1 MGAACSTGIWKY
13 FVQPPEEKKPLPLRL
28 TGAHKDEIAKI
39 VNDNPKA
46 SAAEVAA
53 QVRSVFPELPA
64 EPSEDPDQTSE
75 ASAAVSPE
83 EISKDVGSTSA
94 PSAAALPQAPPTD
107 YELFLEQVSKAM
119 AWNQRLRIWED
130 QGGWRVAEN
139 GGRVG
144 LTNLKNTCWM
154 NSGLQCLLHLRPL
167 VEVLLEGR
175 QEQRDAAEGSAEE
188 SSGTN
193 GVNGGG
199 PRPAAIA
206 QALHEMLKVVWQ
218 QDHGEHRA
226 VAPYKLKSELMKYVP
241 YLVSGRQQQDAQE
254 FLAVM
259 LDAVHEEMKIK
270 LPEPTMNLEEK
281 FNEIKKP
288 GSGEE
293 YQAAWA
299 WAHYLQSAQS
309 PIVDIFQGQLRS
321 LLTCSQCGYSSRSFD
336 PFWHLSLPVKPGDSS
351 LTDALE
357 AFASEEQLTGTDRWD
372 CEMCG
377 KKVDATK
384 RMEIYKLPPVIIL
397 HLKRNS
403 YNKEVGLTKINARI
417 ELPERTVDEPVNLE
431 MYTVS
436 RQKGEAMYDII
447 GIVNHHGEAANSG
460 HYTAHCLHCVEC
472 KWYCFDDRTV
482 TKLAINEE
490 WLPEQAYILFLMKR
504 RNQQLLADVPVPS
517 DLEERKRLKIAKMFS
532 EHVPIQPQSVDAPE
546 DWPHMCNLV
555 GIRRQLQL
563 FNYMPADIDLTKLG
577 EYRAAYQR
585 FRTGKGMGAKGE
597 ILHAAEELT
606 KSDPAVMSC
615 GTPLPPPL
623 GEVQKQLSIQNL
635 ASIRTEYQRWRMN
648 ARLSQRLSQNL

>member
-1 MGAACSTGIWKY
+1 MGAACSNGVWKY
-13 FVQPPEEKKPLPLRL
+13 LSEPPEEKKPLRL
-28 TGAHKDEIAKI
+28 TGAHKHEISKI

-46 SAAEVAA
+46 SVAEVAA
-53 QVRSVFPELPA
+53 QVRSVFPELPT
-64 EPSEDPDQTSE
+64 EPLEDPERTSE
-75 ASAAVSPE
+75 APAAIAPE
-83 EISKDVGSTSA
+83 DFSKDAGSTSA
-94 PSAAALPQAPPTD
+94 PSAAELPQAPPTE
-107 YELFLEQVSKAM
+107 YELFLEQVSQAM
-119 AWNQRLRIWED
+119 DWNQRLRIWED

-139 GGRVG
+139 GGCVG

-167 VEVLLEGR
+167 VEVLLEGQ
-175 QEQRDAAEGSAEE
+175 QEQKDTTEGKAEE
-188 SSGTN
+188 NSAIN
-193 GVNGGG
+193 GVNGSGS
-199 PRPAAIA
+199 RQAAIA
-206 QALHEMLKVVWQ
+206 QALQEMLKVVWQ
-218 QDHGEHRA
+218 QDHENQKSMS
-226 VAPYKLKSELMKYVP
+226 PYRFRSELMKYVP
-241 YLVSGRQQQDAQE
+241 YLVRGGVQQDAQE

-270 LPEPTMNLEEK
+270 LPEPTINLEET
-281 FNEIKKP
+281 FNAIRKP
-288 GSGEE
+288 GSDEE

-321 LLTCSQCGYSSRSFD
+321 LLTCSQCGHSSRSFD

-372 CEMCG
+372 CEVCG
-377 KKVDATK
+377 KRVDATK
-384 RMEIYKLPPVIIL
+384 RMEIYKLPPVIML

-417 ELPERTVDEPVNLE
+417 ELPERTIDKPVNLE

-436 RQKGEAMYDII
+436 RQKGHAMYDIM
-447 GIVNHHGEAANSG
+447 GIVNHHGANANSG

-472 KWYCFDDRTV
+472 KWYCFDDRKV
-482 TKLAINEE
+482 TQLAIGDV

-504 RNQQLLADVPVPS
+504 RNQQLLAHVPS
-517 DLEERKRLKIAKMFS
+517 DLEERTRKISKRFS
-532 EHVPIQPQSVDAPE
+532 QHVPIQHQSVDAPE

-585 FRTGKGMGAKGE
+585 FRTGKGVGTKGE
-597 ILHAAEELT
+597 ILNATLDLT
-606 KSDPAVMSC
+606 RTESNPAVMSC

-623 GEVQKQLSIQNL
+623 SAVQRQMSIQNL

-648 ARLSQRLSQNL
+648 ARLCHRI